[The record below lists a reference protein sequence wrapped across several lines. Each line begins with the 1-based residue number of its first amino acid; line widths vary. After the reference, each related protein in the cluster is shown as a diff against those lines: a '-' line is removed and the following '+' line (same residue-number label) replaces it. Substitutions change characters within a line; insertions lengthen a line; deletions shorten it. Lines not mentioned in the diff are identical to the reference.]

1 MQTELT
7 ANRIRGCAVG
17 AMFFAGFG
25 SGWWFT
31 AFAGMQ
37 KLDAGTAIAVDLG
50 TLALLAGAVAVMR
63 QAKHWPRVPSDP
75 KMMRTFAW
83 VNAMQWAAI
92 AAVVFG
98 FLRLHIGVYMVP
110 AITAIA
116 GLHLFPLARL
126 FRYPMHHVTGALL
139 VGWGAA
145 SCLLFSQGAMQG
157 ASALGTGAILWASAA
172 VMLLRA
178 MRAMAAGTAVQRA

>member
-1 MQTELT
+1 MQMELT

-31 AFAGMQ
+31 ALSGMQ
-37 KLDAGTAIAVDLG
+37 KLDAATAIAIDLG
-50 TLALLAGAVAVMR
+50 TLALLAVSVYVMR
-63 QAKHWPRVPSDP
+63 QAKRWPRVPADP
-75 KMMRTFAW
+75 KMGCTFAW
-83 VNAMQWAAI
+83 VNAIQWAAI

-98 FLRLHIGVYMVP
+98 FLQLHIGAYIVP
-110 AITAIA
+110 AITAIV

-126 FRYPMHHVTGALL
+126 FRYPGHYVTGAVL
-139 VGWGAA
+139 VGWSAV
-145 SCLLFSQGAMQG
+145 SCLVFSQGAMQG
-157 ASALGTGAILWASAA
+157 ASALGTGVILWVSAA

-178 MRAMAAGTAVQRA
+178 MRAMAAGPAVQTA